1 MRIAFFG
8 TTEFSLQILKFLL
21 HKKHDIICIYT
32 QPPRKAG
39 RGKKL
44 SFCPVLKFAIENNL
58 NCKTPL
64 DFNSNQT
71 LNDFLEFNFDLGI
84 VVAYGMILPSSILFS
99 PKLGCFNIHTSLLPR
114 WRGAAPIQRSIL
126 ANDKITG
133 VTIIK
138 MVEKLDAGPIV
149 LKKECSIAH
158 YENFGSLEKKLLKI
172 SIFLL
177 EELIDKISELSF
189 IDQPNE
195 GICYAKKILKNET
208 KIKWNNTASNINLS
222 IRAFSP
228 SPGAWFEI
236 NKERIKILSC
246 KVCLEEGNEG
256 QILNKNF
263 TIGCKKG
270 SLQPQIIQ
278 RAGKEKMDLFSFLRG
293 FKFKIGEVID

>member
-8 TTEFSLQILKFLL
+8 TTEFSLQILKLL
-21 HKKHDIICIYT
+21 LDKKYNIICIYT

-44 SFCPVLKFAIENNL
+44 SFCPVLKFALDNNL
-58 NCKTPL
+58 NHQTPL
-64 DFNSNQT
+64 DFNSDQT
-71 LNDFLEFNFDLGI
+71 LNEFLKFNFDVGI
-84 VVAYGMILPSSILFS
+84 VVAYGMILPNAILFS

-114 WRGAAPIQRSIL
+114 WRGAAPIQRAIL

-138 MVEKLDAGPIV
+138 MVERLDAGPIV
-149 LKKECSIAH
+149 LKKECIITDN
-158 YENFGSLEKKLLKI
+158 EDFGSLEKKLLQI
-172 SIFLL
+172 SKFLL
-177 EELIDKISELSF
+177 KQLLEKICELQL
-189 IDQPNE
+189 IDQPTV
-195 GICYAKKILKNET
+195 GICYANKILKKET
-208 KIKWNNTASNINLS
+208 KIKWNDTASNINFL

-246 KVCLEEGNEG
+246 KVCSEEGKPGE
-256 QILNKNF
+256 ILNKSF
-263 TIGCKKG
+263 IICCSEG

-278 RAGKEKMDLFSFLRG
+278 RAGKEKMDLAVFLRG
-293 FKFKIGEVID
+293 FQFKIGEVID